1 MAMNVERRKRAIAR
15 VLIVL
20 TIGGSARRLH
30 WGKILLYTE
39 GVRWRWVFSSNL
51 LPSTGRWQ
59 FLPNVVLRSAERVF
73 CGLITALFPD
83 DCRVCGEPLREVSR
97 IPVCSRCLHEPEAM
111 DAEFFCVACK
121 TPFLNEHP
129 LDKDGRCA
137 LCRLGVAGFDG
148 VYTFGSYEG
157 TLRTL
162 IHLFKYEKVHTL
174 ARPLGELLARS
185 IPREEKF
192 DAVVAMPLHWRR
204 RWARGFNQAD
214 LLAMEIARRWGIPVV
229 GAVRRVKATVPQAA
243 LTNAKRRKNMSGAF
257 IPSRPLLHRVLGGF
271 SFIPGLTP
279 RGFAHSERVVRDP
292 KDGSVRKGGDE
303 IATKKFLQG
312 ARVLLIDDVMT
323 TGATAAACARALKR
337 AGAKHVTLGAVART
351 DRRVALTDF
360 EFEEVAEA
368 GNPPDATSAG
378 KKSRKTA
385 GGITT

>member
-1 MAMNVERRKRAIAR
+1 
-15 VLIVL
+15 
-20 TIGGSARRLH
+20 
-30 WGKILLYTE
+30 
-39 GVRWRWVFSSNL
+39 
-51 LPSTGRWQ
+51 
-59 FLPNVVLRSAERVF
+59 VLRSAERGF

-83 DCRVCGEPLREVSR
+83 ECRVCGESLREVSR

-129 LDKDGRCA
+129 LDEDGRCT
-137 LCRLGVAGFDG
+137 LCRLGAAGFDG

-162 IHLFKYEKVHTL
+162 VHLFKFEKVHTL
-174 ARPLGELLARS
+174 AKPLGELLARS
-185 IPREEKF
+185 IPREERF

-204 RWARGFNQAD
+204 RWTRGFNQSD
-214 LLAMEIARRWGIPVV
+214 LLAREIARRWGIPVV

-243 LTNAKRRKNMSGAF
+243 LTNAKRRKNVSGAF
-257 IPSRPLLHRVLGGF
+257 APSRRLFENPLLERVLGGRF
-271 SFIPGLTP
+271 VFG
-279 RGFAHSERVVRDP
+279 ERKR
-292 KDGSVRKGGDE
+292 
-303 IATKKFLQG
+303 LQG

-337 AGAKHVTLGAVART
+337 AGAKHVTLAAVART

-360 EFEEVAEA
+360 ETAEA
-368 GNPPDATSAG
+368 PVSGLSPEAASRDL
-378 KKSRKTA
+378 KSKKTA